1 MNRKLTDEQI
11 TAAVAELHGR
21 GEPIGWR
28 RLQALL
34 TAEYGVA
41 GRTDRL
47 RAACRAMKPTAAE
60 NAASPSWQRR
70 LADAEQQTLEATRQR
85 DLALARAA
93 RSEERETAH
102 QDRWASE
109 IHSLRETVEQLKSER
124 VRRQNLEEQVLRLQ
138 REVQS
143 LYLRLS
149 RYES

>member
-1 MNRKLTDEQI
+1 VNRKLTDEQI

>member
-11 TAAVAELHGR
+11 LAAASALRGK
-21 GEPIGWR
+21 GEPVGWR

-34 TAEYGVA
+34 NAEYGVA

-47 RAACRAMKPTAAE
+47 RAACRATKPMAGE
-60 NAASPSWQRR
+60 SSPTWR
-70 LADAEQQTLEATRQR
+70 LRMADAEQQTLEVRRQL

-124 VRRQNLEEQVLRLQ
+124 IRRQNLEEQVLRLQ

-149 RYES
+149 RYER

>member
-11 TAAVAELHGR
+11 DAAVAELRGR
-21 GEPIGWR
+21 GEPVGWR

-34 TAEYGVA
+34 TAEYGAA

-47 RAACRAMKPTAAE
+47 RAACRAMKSGAE
-60 NAASPSWQRR
+60 RGAPPEWQRR
-70 LADAEQQTLEATRQR
+70 VADAEQKTLEAQRQLE
-85 DLALARAA
+85 LALTRAV

-102 QDRWASE
+102 QDRWAAE

-138 REVQS
+138 REIQS
-143 LYLRLS
+143 LYSRLS
-149 RYES
+149 RYER

>member
-1 MNRKLTDEQI
+1 M
-11 TAAVAELHGR
+11 
-21 GEPIGWR
+21 
-28 RLQALL
+28 
-34 TAEYGVA
+34 
-41 GRTDRL
+41 
-47 RAACRAMKPTAAE
+47 
-60 NAASPSWQRR
+60 
-70 LADAEQQTLEATRQR
+70 ADAEQQTLEVRRQL

-124 VRRQNLEEQVLRLQ
+124 IRRQNLEEQVLRLQ

-149 RYES
+149 RYER